1 MREVKSTLKD
11 VPSSDINDLFFN
23 SGKVDEFVTSLQ
35 HSYTDRFGKC
45 HRTVEGMNWVVDQLI
60 EQFKIDVNQAILA
73 AGYAPV
79 GTFQEGAEIN
89 GRNETVLWKSP
100 DGDGDYYR
108 WDGNLPKSVPEN
120 STPAS
125 TGGIKTTDNPEG
137 MWVNIGYAG
146 AVNYIDEKI
155 QEVDERKSPQE
166 LRQSANFV
174 IDSGTSSV
182 VVVGDSI
189 TTGVGASSAEDKY
202 VTKFMRSLWNHV
214 DKGLGND
221 RSFNFESY
229 IEIAQAIKHVGVTT
243 TGTVL
248 KNGVVESRLKL
259 TDGQYIEFTLREI
272 GYLDCIYDGELT
284 KGDVDFYVNG
294 KLVRSFTTLKTAG
307 LHSSFPTALLGGKLV
322 GLSDKCRIVA
332 KGGNVV
338 ISALLTLRQSARSPF
353 CYVISRSGWGFQSYL
368 DPAKLTEIAFYLNYR
383 NAANKKLLIINLGTN
398 NIYNKDL
405 AVDSDEYI
413 RLLNEFITG
422 IKARSSNVHFVI
434 EVPAKATSRWTAL
447 KDNYELYVAKIL
459 EYCKS
464 NKHLVTR
471 FDRETM
477 SLTGDYYD
485 DGLHP
490 NDDGHSMIAMSLCK
504 TLGIQY
510 NPYRRMTEISDPE
523 YLRLL
528 NGRATGRWLN
538 VTESR
543 SLNTQYKNTSENDLY
558 LSVST
563 LHIASNLSLKIFV
576 DDDVVYDE
584 ELGGGDTFSKS
595 LNGFTV
601 IPPGSTYKV
610 VATASLAF
618 WKERS

>member
-1 MREVKSTLKD
+1 MKKIGDVTNTADKNGEFTNGNISTGTPPTILEGPWLTAIQREILNVLVKAGVVQDPNKDNQLALSIEKIAKSSVPKLAQETGSSEEMVMSQKAVTDAISDSQVNVPDATTEVK
-11 VPSSDINDLFFN
+11 
-23 SGKVDEFVTSLQ
+23 GKVMLTNELVNNDSL
-35 HSYTDRFGKC
+35 
-45 HRTVEGMNWVVDQLI
+45 
-60 EQFKIDVNQAILA
+60 AI
-73 AGYAPV
+73 
-79 GTFQEGAEIN
+79 
-89 GRNETVLWKSP
+89 
-100 DGDGDYYR
+100 
-108 WDGNLPKSVPEN
+108 
-120 STPAS
+120 TPA
-125 TGGIKTTDNPEG
+125 GVKGALETTQAKNNE
-137 MWVNIGYAG
+137 
-146 AVNYIDEKI
+146 NYEM
-155 QEVDERKSPQE
+155 QTY
-166 LRQSANFV
+166 LQSSSNV
-174 IDSGTSSV
+174 IDSGTASV

-189 TTGVGASSAEDKY
+189 TSGVGASTAEDKY

-229 IEIAQAIKHVGVTT
+229 IEIAQAIKQIGVET

-284 KGDVDFYVNG
+284 KGDVDFYVNN

-447 KDNYELYVAKIL
+447 KDNYDLYVAKIL
-459 EYCKS
+459 EYCKL

-528 NGRATGRWLN
+528 NRPTSGKWLN

-563 LHIASNLSLKIFV
+563 VHIASNLSLKIFV
-576 DDDVVYDE
+576 DDDVVYSE
-584 ELGGGDTFSKS
+584 EIGGGDTFSKS

-610 VATASLAF
+610 VATAPLVF

>member
-1 MREVKSTLKD
+1 MKD
-11 VPSSDINDLFFN
+11 LMPEISSQD
-23 SGKVDEFVTSLQ
+23 GKF
-35 HSYTDRFGKC
+35 H
-45 HRTVEGMNWVVDQLI
+45 EGD
-60 EQFKIDVNQAILA
+60 
-73 AGYAPV
+73 P
-79 GTFQEGAEIN
+79 IN
-89 GRNETVLWKSP
+89 GRLGTIVTSTWLNDVQTFLRDNQAELLNVLKDAGMTPDPKKQNQLLLAISKIIKDKQPKLSQETGDKDDVSMSQKAITNAISDSQVNVPDATTEVKGKVMLTNELVNNDSLAI
-100 DGDGDYYR
+100 
-108 WDGNLPKSVPEN
+108 
-120 STPAS
+120 TPAGVIEAFEM
-125 TGGIKTTDNPEG
+125 TQVKNNE
-137 MWVNIGYAG
+137 
-146 AVNYIDEKI
+146 NYEM
-155 QEVDERKSPQE
+155 QTY
-166 LRQSANFV
+166 LQSSSNV
-174 IDSGTSSV
+174 IDSGTASV

-189 TTGVGASSAEDKY
+189 TSGVGASTAEDKY

-272 GYLDCIYDGELT
+272 GYLDCIYEGDLT
-284 KGDVDFYVNG
+284 KGDVDFYVND
-294 KLVRSFTTLKTAG
+294 KLVRSFTTLKTPG

-353 CYVISRSGWGFQSYL
+353 CYVVSRSGWGFQSYL

-383 NAANKKLLIINLGTN
+383 NAANKKLLILNLGTN

-405 AVDSDEYI
+405 AVNSDEYI
-413 RLLNEFITG
+413 ALLDAFIAG

-434 EVPAKATSRWTAL
+434 EVPARATSRWTAL

-528 NGRATGRWLN
+528 NRPTSGKWLN

-543 SLNTQYKNTSENDLY
+543 SLNTQYKNTSENDLH

-563 LHIASNLSLKIFV
+563 VHIASNLSLKIFV
-576 DDDVVYDE
+576 DDDVVYNE
-584 ELGGGDTFSKS
+584 EIGGGDTFSKS